1 MVYNG
6 YHPELSLQNP
16 SQLGPPDPQ
25 NKRNGRNEKMK
36 TWKQAL
42 ALVLAL
48 VMALSLVALPSFAEG
63 EEESAGDTG
72 MPYINGQGGTVEQNG
87 LVMSKTIKKGENG
100 QFLLTLEA
108 YATGSTTTT
117 TTKKPV
123 DIVLVLDVSGS
134 MDPAVSN
141 NDNDYIRDY
150 DYTPVY
156 DLNARSTYYYQ
167 DANGQYQQ
175 AYYCDGKYW
184 GWDTE
189 PHHTPGWYSENHQN
203 NLGNCQGET
212 GTRLT
217 PKTSASDADTSH
229 TQFYTRTE
237 KSKTA
242 KITALKTAVN
252 AFIDNVAKESP
263 DSSIAIVKFAGE
275 STDAIG
281 DDTHT
286 EYHNNTSAECNFT
299 QIVKKLTTV
308 DAAGATELKEAV
320 NKLAAKG
327 PTSADRGM
335 EHAKNIIQSDPNKDR
350 QKVVVMFTDGAPT
363 HWNGGDFDTVANGA
377 IAASKSIKEAGAT
390 VYTIGCFGTT
400 PSSDTDTYMNYV
412 SSNYPNATS
421 MTSGG
426 AKADPANYYKTVSS
440 AADLNNIFTDISHTI
455 GGTDVKL
462 TSTSVLRD
470 VISDSFTLPEGYKD
484 GDITAYSVDCMG
496 KNGDTYTWA
505 NTPDAGKY
513 TVTVDP
519 SDNKTINVTGFSYAD
534 NWVDQ
539 FGVKDSPSGGT
550 SHGKKL
556 VVEIPI
562 VPEQDATGSVKT
574 NGDASGIYADS
585 TVKDPVEKFP
595 SPVVYIPY
603 FTVTHV
609 ASTVDSATGAN
620 KGEVRASKNYPL
632 WCYKEFDLTSVV
644 TANYLYGG
652 TFESDCATVH
662 HDVQGNPMK
671 LNPTENATYYI
682 WEVPNTY
689 LTPRNYNVWR
699 HLPENNGQKTVVRL
713 YPLTTADRIRYK
725 QVGFVIDGQDYVSG
739 CDEFNV
745 TINNTPTLYQTA
757 VAKQN
762 GQHYQTLY
770 LDKGTIRASNTAI
783 DESGLVSGQH
793 IDDGCLAGI
802 KLDANG
808 MSEFKTTGVT
818 FRPYWITLDNVKVYG
833 TTART
838 CTYVAG
844 SESPS
849 VSDDKTSLSCVYMG
863 DTVTTQAMSFAKS
876 FTMADSQ
883 PAVDESLTVTV
894 VDGSNTTQV
903 KVAPNGSVRDQVAYQ
918 APAGKVFAGWFADQ
932 AYTTPADLDQVTQ
945 DTTIYAK
952 YVSDSYLDL
961 AYSRTGL
968 FRLRGVTLIS
978 AVDNPANYQ
987 ASGIMVNGQKL
998 DVSYA
1003 SRYRIFKTPAN
1014 LFGAARDAK
1023 LMLADKSL
1031 SGTGTL
1037 EVTPYWITLD
1047 GTEVHGI
1054 THSLHYN
1061 TRTIW
1066 E

>member
-1 MVYNG
+1 
-6 YHPELSLQNP
+6 
-16 SQLGPPDPQ
+16 
-25 NKRNGRNEKMK
+25 MK

-671 LNPTENATYYI
+671 LTPTENATYYI

>member
-1 MVYNG
+1 
-6 YHPELSLQNP
+6 
-16 SQLGPPDPQ
+16 
-25 NKRNGRNEKMK
+25 MK
-36 TWKQAL
+36 TWKRAL

-48 VMALSLVALPSFAEG
+48 VMALSLVALPSFAAGEG
-63 EEESAGDTG
+63 DSAGLPNGVSVVNPGGPTEGVTG
-72 MPYINGQGGTVEQNG
+72 ME
-87 LVMSKTIKKGENG
+87 MSKTLQLNADGKTGT
-100 QFLLTLEA
+100 LTLEA
-108 YATGSTTTT
+108 YATGNSQVVQ
-117 TTKKPV
+117 KNVPL
-123 DIVLVLDVSGS
+123 DIVLVLDQSGS
-134 MDPAVSN
+134 MAYTFSGNTKRQAALKNAVKNFISSVADKYDPETSDHRMAVVTFDSSASTLVN
-141 NDNDYIRDY
+141 WTQVDGTGKDTLTTAIDGLPKSPEGGTQVGKGMQRAQTLLDN
-150 DYTPVY
+150 
-156 DLNARSTYYYQ
+156 STYKGSNPAQ
-167 DANGQYQQ
+167 
-175 AYYCDGKYW
+175 
-184 GWDTE
+184 
-189 PHHTPGWYSENHQN
+189 
-203 NLGNCQGET
+203 
-212 GTRLT
+212 R
-217 PKTSASDADTSH
+217 
-229 TQFYTRTE
+229 TQ
-237 KSKTA
+237 
-242 KITALKTAVN
+242 
-252 AFIDNVAKESP
+252 
-263 DSSIAIVKFAGE
+263 
-275 STDAIG
+275 
-281 DDTHT
+281 
-286 EYHNNTSAECNFT
+286 
-299 QIVKKLTTV
+299 
-308 DAAGATELKEAV
+308 
-320 NKLAAKG
+320 
-327 PTSADRGM
+327 
-335 EHAKNIIQSDPNKDR
+335 
-350 QKVVVMFTDGAPT
+350 VVIMFTDGEP
-363 HWNGGDFDTVANGA
+363 GDYDFDISVANDA
-377 IAASKSIKEAGAT
+377 IKAAKTMKDNGVV
-390 VYTIGCFGTT
+390 VYTIGIFTGADPSQLYGTRRDANNDGSVGDFWNSET
-400 PSSDTDTYMNYV
+400 ASANRYMNYV
-412 SSNYPNATS
+412 SSNF
-421 MTSGG
+421 
-426 AKADPANYYKTVSS
+426 KT
-440 AADLNNIFTDISHTI
+440 AADLGLEDYYYVYHRITKNYTRDSSNYYLAASDADGLNNVFSTISSTI
-455 GGTDVKL
+455 GGSDSTL
-462 TSTSVLRD
+462 TATATMVD
-470 VISDSFTLPEGYKD
+470 VISKYFQLPKNYLDSLK
-484 GDITAYSVDCMG
+484 A
-496 KNGDTYTWA
+496 
-505 NTPDAGKY
+505 Y
-513 TVTVDP
+513 TVPFTGTDASGNRQWGANQTSYTP
-519 SDNKTINVTGFSYAD
+519 SVEGDKVSVTGFNYSD
-534 NWVDQ
+534 NWVGFHTD
-539 FGVKDSPSGGT
+539 KD
-550 SHGKKL
+550 GKQTARGSKMVL
-556 VVEIPI
+556 EIPI
-562 VPEQDATGSVKT
+562 QVKDDTVGEVPTNDLNNSGILDG
-574 NGDASGIYADS
+574 NGDMFA
-585 TVKDPVEKFP
+585 KFV
-595 SPVVYIPY
+595 SPVVKYAY
-603 FTVTHV
+603 FTVVPVTSSV
-609 ASTVDSATGAN
+609 NENG
-620 KGEVRASKNYPL
+620 KNYGSPGQEKKVRL
-632 WCYKEFDLTSVV
+632 LDNPTYNLVNEVPKDF
-644 TANYLYGG
+644 LYGG
-652 TFESDCATVH
+652 TFNEETCTTVH
-662 HDVQGNPMK
+662 KDVQEQGNPME

-713 YPLTTADRIRYK
+713 YPLTAADRTLYK
-725 QVGFVIDGQDYVSG
+725 QVGFAFDDKDYVSG

-757 VAKQN
+757 VAEQN

-808 MSEFKTTGVT
+808 MIKFKTTGVT

-844 SESPS
+844 SESTS

-932 AYTTPADLDQVTQ
+932 AYTTPADLDQVTE

-987 ASGIMVNGQKL
+987 ASGIMVNGQKI

>member
-1 MVYNG
+1 
-6 YHPELSLQNP
+6 
-16 SQLGPPDPQ
+16 
-25 NKRNGRNEKMK
+25 MK
-36 TWKQAL
+36 TWKRAL

-63 EEESAGDTG
+63 EEESAGL
-72 MPYINGQGGTVEQNG
+72 PNGVSVVNPGGSTEGTVGME
-87 LVMSKTIKKGENG
+87 MSKTLQLNADGKTGI
-100 QFLLTLEA
+100 LTLEA
-108 YATGSTTTT
+108 YATGQSQVVQ
-117 TTKKPV
+117 KDVPL
-123 DIVLVLDVSGS
+123 DIVLVLDQSGS
-134 MDPAVSN
+134 MAYDFNGDSTGTNTDRRQFAMKNAVKTFINS
-141 NDNDYIRDY
+141 
-150 DYTPVY
+150 V
-156 DLNARSTYYYQ
+156 A
-167 DANGQYQQ
+167 
-175 AYYCDGKYW
+175 GKY
-184 GWDTE
+184 
-189 PHHTPGWYSENHQN
+189 NA
-203 NLGNCQGET
+203 ET
-212 GTRLT
+212 
-217 PKTSASDADTSH
+217 SDH
-229 TQFYTRTE
+229 RM
-237 KSKTA
+237 
-242 KITALKTAVN
+242 
-252 AFIDNVAKESP
+252 
-263 DSSIAIVKFAGE
+263 AIVKFASDA
-275 STDAIG
+275 STLVNWTQVDG
-281 DDTHT
+281 TGK
-286 EYHNNTSAECNFT
+286 NT
-299 QIVKKLTTV
+299 LTTAI
-308 DAAGATELKEAV
+308 DRLL
-320 NKLAAKG
+320 NKPKG
-327 PTSADRGM
+327 GTQTGLGM
-335 EHAKNIIQSDPNKDR
+335 QQAQSLLDNSNYTGSNQAQR
-350 QKVVVMFTDGAPT
+350 TQVVIMFTDGVPGQT
-363 HWNGGDFDTVANGA
+363 GYDISVANTA
-377 IAASKSIKEAGAT
+377 IKAAKTMKDNGVV
-390 VYTIGCFGTT
+390 VYTIGIFTGAEPSQLYGGSNNSGSVGDSWVGTDSD
-400 PSSDTDTYMNYV
+400 SSAANRFMNYV
-412 SSNYPNATS
+412 SSNF
-421 MTSGG
+421 
-426 AKADPANYYKTVSS
+426 KT
-440 AADLNNIFTDISHTI
+440 AADLGLSSEFYEWNYDYYYTYSITKNYNRDSSNYYLTASDADGLNNVFSSISSTI
-455 GGTDVKL
+455 GGSDSTL
-462 TSTSVLRD
+462 TNTATMVD
-470 VISDSFTLPEGYKD
+470 VISEYFKLPKNYLDSLK
-484 GDITAYSVDCMG
+484 A
-496 KNGDTYTWA
+496 
-505 NTPDAGKY
+505 Y
-513 TVTVDP
+513 TVPFTGTDASGNRQWGTNTTDCTDRIEVDG
-519 SDNKTINVTGFSYAD
+519 SKVSINGFNYSD
-534 NWVDQ
+534 NWVG
-539 FGVKDSPSGGT
+539 FHTENGIETPRGSKMV
-550 SHGKKL
+550 L
-556 VVEIPI
+556 EIPI
-562 VPEQDATGSVKT
+562 QVKDGTVGEVPTNDLNNSGILDG
-574 NGDASGIYADS
+574 NGDMFA
-585 TVKDPVEKFP
+585 KFV
-595 SPVVYIPY
+595 SPVVKYAY
-603 FTVTHV
+603 FTVVPVT
-609 ASTVDSATGAN
+609 SSVDENGKNQGDPGTEKKVRLLDNPTYNLVS
-620 KGEVRASKNYPL
+620 EVP
-632 WCYKEFDLTSVV
+632 DG
-644 TANYLYGG
+644 YLYGG
-652 TFESDCATVH
+652 TFNEEACTTVH
-662 HDVQGNPMK
+662 KDVQEQGNPME

>member
-16 SQLGPPDPQ
+16 SQLGPPGPQ

-184 GWDTE
+184 DWGTE
-189 PHHTPGWYSENHQN
+189 SHHTPGWYSENHQN

-440 AADLNNIFTDISHTI
+440 AADLNNIFQDISHTI
-455 GGTDVKL
+455 GGTTVTL
-462 TSTSVLRD
+462 GSTSVLRD

-484 GDITAYSVDCMG
+484 GDIKAYSVSCTG
-496 KNGDTYTWA
+496 KNGDTYTWDS
-505 NTPDAGKY
+505 THDTEY
-513 TVTVDP
+513 TATVAADK
-519 SDNKTINVTGFSYAD
+519 KTINVTGFDYAA

-539 FGVKDSPSGGT
+539 HGVNGSQ

-556 VVEIPI
+556 VVQIPI
-562 VPEQDATGSVKT
+562 VPETKAYGDCDT
-574 NGDASGIYADS
+574 NGPASGIYADS
-585 TVKDPVEKFP
+585 AAEEPVQTFP
-595 SPVVYIPY
+595 SPKVYIPY
-603 FTVTHV
+603 FTVVHV
-609 ASTVDSATGAN
+609 ASTVNDQGHNEGKRTG
-620 KGEVRASKNYPL
+620 ETYHPV
-632 WCYKEFDLTSVV
+632 WCNQPFNLTSVV
-644 TANYLYGG
+644 TNGYLYGG
-652 TFESDCATVH
+652 TFNEETCTTVH
-662 HDVQGNPMK
+662 NDVQKQGNPMK